1 MKKIFIV
8 LLLLVSAFLI
18 GSSGKALAGPVV
30 CTNYQDYECNY
41 TYYVEG
47 KTNYIDTDCLKI
59 CYDKN
64 FEVDVYGDCFTCYLY
79 PATGSKNL
87 LGIGDTCGGMAG
99 CSVEFKGRSIITKV
113 TFVEYSQTPGLEN
126 ISRCTP
132 CNDCCH

>member
-1 MKKIFIV
+1 MKKVFFIS
-8 LLLLVSAFLI
+8 LLLVSAFII
-18 GSSGKALAGPVV
+18 GSSGVAWAPPPL

-113 TFVEYSQTPGLEN
+113 TFVEYSPPGLEN